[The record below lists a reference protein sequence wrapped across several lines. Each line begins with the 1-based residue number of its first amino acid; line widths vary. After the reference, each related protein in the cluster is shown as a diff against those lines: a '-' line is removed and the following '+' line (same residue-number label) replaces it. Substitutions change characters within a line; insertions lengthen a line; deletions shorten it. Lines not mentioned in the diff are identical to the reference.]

1 MTLPTT
7 SSAYSHTHEMALY
20 LTNTFAPAVVPQP
33 DEYLAKESARVYLEK
48 LADRVSPGAKL
59 LPFGWVLESSLVY
72 WEEAGADLDAI
83 IVQVHGQWV
92 RTQELGLVGS
102 L

>member
-1 MTLPTT
+1 MALPTT

-59 LPFGWVLESSLVY
+59 LPFGS
-72 WEEAGADLDAI
+72 
-83 IVQVHGQWV
+83 
-92 RTQELGLVGS
+92 VGDCC
-102 L
+102 